1 MTPDAAYLK
10 EACLV
15 GATQSTDPHTQNGA
29 VLRARNGITV
39 AAANQ
44 MPPIAHIP
52 ARFERPEKYT
62 YVEHAERH
70 VIYVAA
76 RTGLATHD
84 ATMYCPWF
92 ACADCARAIIL
103 AGISRVV
110 GHTKPRELMTERWK
124 QSVAVADVMLQ
135 EAGIET
141 VLLDA
146 PLDVRFLFNGEF
158 IDL

>member
-1 MTPDAAYLK
+1 MSHDAAYLR

-15 GATQSTDPHTQNGA
+15 GASDSTDPRTQNGA
-29 VLRARNGITV
+29 VICARNGSFV

-44 MPPIAHIP
+44 IPPIEPHP
-52 ARFERPEKYT
+52 ARFERPAKYS
-62 YVEHAERH
+62 YIEHAERH
-70 VIYVAA
+70 VIYLAA
-76 RTGLATHD
+76 RKGIATHD

-110 GHTKPRELMTERWK
+110 GHIKPRTLMTEHWK
-124 QSVAVADVMLQ
+124 QTVEIADIMLH
-135 EAGIET
+135 EAGVET
-141 VLLDA
+141 VLLDKT
-146 PLDVRFLFNGEF
+146 LDVRFLFNGEF